1 MDSEYRK
8 ADLKGKINRAGA
20 FVHSGCG
27 VGENVGVLHSVGVLR
42 HRHHAP
48 ALWLRSEV

>member
-1 MDSEYRK
+1 MT
-8 ADLKGKINRAGA
+8 RAGA
-20 FVHSGCG
+20 FERSGCG
-27 VGENVGVLHSVGVLR
+27 VEEDMGVVHSVGVLR

>member
-1 MDSEYRK
+1 MN
-8 ADLKGKINRAGA
+8 AAGA
-20 FVHSGCG
+20 SAQSRCG
-27 VGENVGVLHSVGVLR
+27 VGEDVGVLHSVGVLR

>member
-1 MDSEYRK
+1 MNVVR
-8 ADLKGKINRAGA
+8 ALKSIYKEMRGAGA
-20 FVHSGCG
+20 FAHSGCG
-27 VGENVGVLHSVGVLR
+27 VQEDMGVVHSVGVLR